1 MQMYIVL
8 GLLVFMIAMFFTHKV
23 PYGVTTMTCCVMLAL
38 TGVFDI
44 STAFSGLANKTTIL
58 IACMF
63 TVAYA
68 FGKTSLINKVRN
80 SMERIKGKSGLGF
93 IVFLFLVTIVL
104 SQLMGRTAIVSIVAL
119 FLVSLDDK
127 DEICASRMIFAAF
140 AVMAAW
146 SLKFPVGLGATMS
159 PTANA
164 YYEGIISNPALML
177 LPGDFIKVSFI
188 PATALTIYALFAW
201 KSIPRHAVNTSDVK
215 EVKET
220 AAISRRDEIII
231 NIVFIGVLLG
241 FIFGA
246 KIGSL
251 MYVIP
256 AAGVLVLLYTKTLTA
271 KETVDSLTGDMVWMI
286 AGVLVMSD
294 AIGRSGV
301 GDMIGNGLLV
311 LLGDKPS
318 GIFVLF
324 VFAVTAIV
332 MTTFMSNTG
341 TAAVL
346 TPIAASLSMVAGM
359 DPRGIVLIINIAS
372 IMAIAFPS
380 GSAEC
385 ALAFAIGQHEPGK
398 LLKFTLPYL
407 LIGQGKLKKFSR
419 FMLSN
424 GKGQGALRGTAGKGN
439 LCNMER

>member
-1 MQMYIVL
+1 MQRYIVL

-80 SMERIKGKSGLGF
+80 SMERIKGKSGLAF
-93 IVFLFLVTIVL
+93 IIFLFLVTIVL
-104 SQLMGRTAIVSIVAL
+104 AQLMGRTAIISIVAL

-164 YYEGIISNPALML
+164 YYEGIINNPDLML

-188 PATALTIYALFAW
+188 PATALTVYALFAW
-201 KSIPRHAVNTSDVK
+201 KFIPRHGVNTSDVK
-215 EVKET
+215 EVKEA
-220 AAISRRDEIII
+220 AAISKRDETII

-246 KIGSL
+246 RIGNL

-256 AAGVLVLLYTKTLTA
+256 AAGVLVLLYTKTLTT
-271 KETVDSLTGDMVWMI
+271 KETVNSLTGDMVWMI

-294 AIGRSGV
+294 AIGKSGV
-301 GDMIGNGLLV
+301 GDMIGNWLLI
-311 LLGDKPS
+311 LLGEKPS
-318 GIFVLF
+318 GMFVLF
-324 VFAVTAIV
+324 VFAVTTIV

-398 LLKFTLPYL
+398 LLKFTMPYL
-407 LIGQGKLKKFSR
+407 LIAVVTLVVSASIF
-419 FMLSN
+419 FPVYP
-424 GKGQGALRGTAGKGN
+424 A
-439 LCNMER
+439 

>member
-80 SMERIKGKSGLGF
+80 SMERIKGKSGLAF
-93 IVFLFLVTIVL
+93 IIFLFLVTIVL

-201 KSIPRHAVNTSDVK
+201 KFIPRHGVNTSDVK
-215 EVKET
+215 EIKET
-220 AAISRRDEIII
+220 TAISRRDETII

-246 KIGSL
+246 RIGNL

-256 AAGVLVLLYTKTLTA
+256 AAGVLVLLYTKTLTT
-271 KETVDSLTGDMVWMI
+271 KETVNSLTGDMVWMI

-311 LLGDKPS
+311 LLGDRPS
-318 GIFVLF
+318 GVFVLF
-324 VFAVTAIV
+324 VFAVTSIV

-407 LIGQGKLKKFSR
+407 LIAVVTLVISASIF
-419 FMLSN
+419 FPVYP
-424 GKGQGALRGTAGKGN
+424 A
-439 LCNMER
+439 

>member
-286 AGVLVMSD
+286 AGVLVMSN

-407 LIGQGKLKKFSR
+407 LIAVVTLVISASIF
-419 FMLSN
+419 FPVYP
-424 GKGQGALRGTAGKGN
+424 A
-439 LCNMER
+439 

>member
-271 KETVDSLTGDMVWMI
+271 KETVESLTGDMVWMI

-407 LIGQGKLKKFSR
+407 LIAVVTLVISASIF
-419 FMLSN
+419 FPVYP
-424 GKGQGALRGTAGKGN
+424 A
-439 LCNMER
+439 

>member
-104 SQLMGRTAIVSIVAL
+104 SQFMGRTAIVSIVAL

-407 LIGQGKLKKFSR
+407 LIAVVTLVISASIF
-419 FMLSN
+419 FPVYP
-424 GKGQGALRGTAGKGN
+424 A
-439 LCNMER
+439 

>member
-104 SQLMGRTAIVSIVAL
+104 SQLMVRTAIVSIVAL

-220 AAISRRDEIII
+220 AAISRRDEMII

-407 LIGQGKLKKFSR
+407 LIAVVTLVISASIF
-419 FMLSN
+419 FPVYP
-424 GKGQGALRGTAGKGN
+424 A
-439 LCNMER
+439 

>member
-80 SMERIKGKSGLGF
+80 SMERIKGKSGLAF
-93 IVFLFLVTIVL
+93 IIFLFLVTIVL

-201 KSIPRHAVNTSDVK
+201 KFIPRHGVNTSDVK
-215 EVKET
+215 EIKET
-220 AAISRRDEIII
+220 TAISRRDETII

-246 KIGSL
+246 RIGNL

-256 AAGVLVLLYTKTLTA
+256 AAGVLVLLYTKTLTT
-271 KETVDSLTGDMVWMI
+271 KETVKSLTGDMVWMI

-318 GIFVLF
+318 GVFVLF
-324 VFAVTAIV
+324 VFAVTSIV

-407 LIGQGKLKKFSR
+407 LIAVVTLVISASIF
-419 FMLSN
+419 FPVYP
-424 GKGQGALRGTAGKGN
+424 A
-439 LCNMER
+439 

>member
-93 IVFLFLVTIVL
+93 IVFLFLVTIGL

-407 LIGQGKLKKFSR
+407 LIAVVTLVISASIF
-419 FMLSN
+419 FPVYP
-424 GKGQGALRGTAGKGN
+424 A
-439 LCNMER
+439 

>member
-58 IACMF
+58 IARMF

-80 SMERIKGKSGLGF
+80 SMERIKGKSGLAF
-93 IVFLFLVTIVL
+93 IIFLFLVTIVL
-104 SQLMGRTAIVSIVAL
+104 AQLMGRTAIISIVAL

-164 YYEGIISNPALML
+164 YYEGIINNPDLML

-188 PATALTIYALFAW
+188 PATALTVYALFAW
-201 KSIPRHAVNTSDVK
+201 KFIPRHGVNTSDVK
-215 EVKET
+215 EVKEA
-220 AAISRRDEIII
+220 AAISKRDETII

-246 KIGSL
+246 RIGNL

-256 AAGVLVLLYTKTLTA
+256 AAGVLVLLYTKTLTT
-271 KETVDSLTGDMVWMI
+271 KETVNSLTGDMVWMI

-294 AIGRSGV
+294 AIGKSGV
-301 GDMIGNGLLV
+301 GDMIGNWLLI
-311 LLGDKPS
+311 LLGEKPS
-318 GIFVLF
+318 GMFVLF
-324 VFAVTAIV
+324 VFAVTTIV

-398 LLKFTLPYL
+398 LLKFTMPYL
-407 LIGQGKLKKFSR
+407 LIAVVTLVVSASIF
-419 FMLSN
+419 FPVYP
-424 GKGQGALRGTAGKGN
+424 A
-439 LCNMER
+439 

>member
-246 KIGSL
+246 RIGSL

-407 LIGQGKLKKFSR
+407 LIAVVTLVISASIFVPVYP
-419 FMLSN
+419 
-424 GKGQGALRGTAGKGN
+424 A
-439 LCNMER
+439 

>member
-1 MQMYIVL
+1 MQIYIVL

-23 PYGVTTMTCCVMLAL
+23 PYGVTTMTCCVVLAL

-68 FGKTSLINKVRN
+68 FGKTSLINKIRC
-80 SMERIKGKSGLGF
+80 SMERIKGKSGLAF

-104 SQLMGRTAIVSIVAL
+104 AQLMGRTAIISIIAL

-164 YYEGIISNPALML
+164 YYEGIIDNPALML

-188 PATALTIYALFAW
+188 PAAALTIYALFAW
-201 KSIPRHAVNTSDVK
+201 KFIPKHAVNTTDVK
-215 EVKET
+215 EIKEA
-220 AAISRRDEIII
+220 AAISKRDETII
-231 NIVFIGVLLG
+231 NLVFIGVLLG

-256 AAGVLVLLYTKTLTA
+256 AAGVLVLLYTKTLTT
-271 KETVDSLTGDMVWMI
+271 KETINSLTGDMVWMI

-294 AIGRSGV
+294 AIGKSGV

-311 LLGDKPS
+311 LLGDNPS
-318 GIFVLF
+318 GVLVLF

-398 LLKFTLPYL
+398 LLKFTVPYL
-407 LIGQGKLKKFSR
+407 LIAVVTLVISASIF
-419 FMLSN
+419 FPVYP
-424 GKGQGALRGTAGKGN
+424 A
-439 LCNMER
+439 

>member
-127 DEICASRMIFAAF
+127 DEICATRMIFAAF

-220 AAISRRDEIII
+220 AAISRRDEMII

-407 LIGQGKLKKFSR
+407 LIAVVTLVISASIF
-419 FMLSN
+419 FPVYP
-424 GKGQGALRGTAGKGN
+424 A
-439 LCNMER
+439 

>member
-220 AAISRRDEIII
+220 AAISRHDEIII

-407 LIGQGKLKKFSR
+407 LIAVVTLVISASIF
-419 FMLSN
+419 FPVYP
-424 GKGQGALRGTAGKGN
+424 A
-439 LCNMER
+439 

>member
-80 SMERIKGKSGLGF
+80 SMERIKGKSGLAF
-93 IVFLFLVTIVL
+93 IIFLFLVTIVL

-119 FLVSLDDK
+119 FLISLDDK

-201 KSIPRHAVNTSDVK
+201 KFIPRHGVNTSDVK
-215 EVKET
+215 EIKET
-220 AAISRRDEIII
+220 TAISRRDETII

-246 KIGSL
+246 RIGNL

-256 AAGVLVLLYTKTLTA
+256 AAGVLVLLYTKTLTT
-271 KETVDSLTGDMVWMI
+271 KETVNSLTGDMVWMI

-301 GDMIGNGLLV
+301 GDMIGNGLLM

-318 GIFVLF
+318 GVFVLF
-324 VFAVTAIV
+324 VFAVTSIV

-407 LIGQGKLKKFSR
+407 LIAVVTLVISASIF
-419 FMLSN
+419 FPVYP
-424 GKGQGALRGTAGKGN
+424 A
-439 LCNMER
+439 

>member
-80 SMERIKGKSGLGF
+80 SMERIKGKRGLGF

-246 KIGSL
+246 RIGSL

-407 LIGQGKLKKFSR
+407 LIAVVTLVISASIF
-419 FMLSN
+419 FPVYP
-424 GKGQGALRGTAGKGN
+424 A
-439 LCNMER
+439 

>member
-241 FIFGA
+241 FIFEA

-407 LIGQGKLKKFSR
+407 LIAVVTLVISASIF
-419 FMLSN
+419 FPVYP
-424 GKGQGALRGTAGKGN
+424 A
-439 LCNMER
+439 

>member
-220 AAISRRDEIII
+220 AAISRRDEMII

-311 LLGDKPS
+311 LLGDNPS

-407 LIGQGKLKKFSR
+407 LIAVVTLVISASIF
-419 FMLSN
+419 FPVYP
-424 GKGQGALRGTAGKGN
+424 A
-439 LCNMER
+439 

>member
-23 PYGVTTMTCCVMLAL
+23 PYGVTTMTCCVILAL

-80 SMERIKGKSGLGF
+80 SMERIKGKSGLAF
-93 IVFLFLVTIVL
+93 IIFLFLVTIVL
-104 SQLMGRTAIVSIVAL
+104 AQLMGRTAIISIVAL

-164 YYEGIISNPALML
+164 YYEGIINNPDLML

-188 PATALTIYALFAW
+188 PATALTVYALFAW
-201 KSIPRHAVNTSDVK
+201 KFIPRHGVNTSDVK
-215 EVKET
+215 EVKEA
-220 AAISRRDEIII
+220 AAISKRDETII

-246 KIGSL
+246 RIGNL

-256 AAGVLVLLYTKTLTA
+256 AAGVLVLLYTKTLTT
-271 KETVDSLTGDMVWMI
+271 KETVNSLTGDMVWMI

-294 AIGRSGV
+294 AIGKSGV
-301 GDMIGNGLLV
+301 GDMIGNWLLI
-311 LLGDKPS
+311 LLGEKPS
-318 GIFVLF
+318 GMFVLF
-324 VFAVTAIV
+324 VFAVTTIV

-372 IMAIAFPS
+372 IIAIAFPS

-398 LLKFTLPYL
+398 LLKFTMPYL
-407 LIGQGKLKKFSR
+407 LIAVVTLVVSASIF
-419 FMLSN
+419 FPVYP
-424 GKGQGALRGTAGKGN
+424 A
-439 LCNMER
+439 

>member
-80 SMERIKGKSGLGF
+80 SMERIKGKSGLAF
-93 IVFLFLVTIVL
+93 IIFLFLVTIVL

-201 KSIPRHAVNTSDVK
+201 KFIPRHGVNTSDVK
-215 EVKET
+215 EIKET
-220 AAISRRDEIII
+220 TAISRRDETII

-246 KIGSL
+246 RIGSL

-256 AAGVLVLLYTKTLTA
+256 AAGVLVLLYTKTLTT
-271 KETVDSLTGDMVWMI
+271 KETVNSLTGDMVWMI

-318 GIFVLF
+318 GVFVLF
-324 VFAVTAIV
+324 VFAVTSIV

-407 LIGQGKLKKFSR
+407 LIAVVTLVISASIF
-419 FMLSN
+419 FPVYP
-424 GKGQGALRGTAGKGN
+424 A
-439 LCNMER
+439 

>member
-231 NIVFIGVLLG
+231 SIVFIGVLLG

-246 KIGSL
+246 RIGSL

-407 LIGQGKLKKFSR
+407 LIAVVTLVISASIF
-419 FMLSN
+419 FPVYP
-424 GKGQGALRGTAGKGN
+424 A
-439 LCNMER
+439 

>member
-23 PYGVTTMTCCVMLAL
+23 PYGVTTMTCCVILAL

-80 SMERIKGKSGLGF
+80 SMERIKGKSGLAF
-93 IVFLFLVTIVL
+93 IIFLFLVTIVL
-104 SQLMGRTAIVSIVAL
+104 AQLMGRTAIISIVAL

-164 YYEGIISNPALML
+164 YYEGIINNPDLML

-188 PATALTIYALFAW
+188 PATALTVYALFAW
-201 KSIPRHAVNTSDVK
+201 KFIPRHGVNTSDVK
-215 EVKET
+215 EVKEA
-220 AAISRRDEIII
+220 AAISKRDETII

-246 KIGSL
+246 RIGNL

-256 AAGVLVLLYTKTLTA
+256 AAGVLVLLYTKTLTT
-271 KETVDSLTGDMVWMI
+271 KETVNSLTGDMVWMI
-286 AGVLVMSD
+286 SGVLVMSD
-294 AIGRSGV
+294 AIGKSGV
-301 GDMIGNGLLV
+301 GDMIGNWLLI
-311 LLGDKPS
+311 LLGEKPS
-318 GIFVLF
+318 GMFVLF
-324 VFAVTAIV
+324 VFAVTTIV

-398 LLKFTLPYL
+398 LLKFTMPYL
-407 LIGQGKLKKFSR
+407 LIAVVTLVVSASIF
-419 FMLSN
+419 FPVYP
-424 GKGQGALRGTAGKGN
+424 A
-439 LCNMER
+439 

>member
-1 MQMYIVL
+1 MRGTFMQMYIVL

-80 SMERIKGKSGLGF
+80 SMERIKGKSGLAF
-93 IVFLFLVTIVL
+93 IIFLFLVTIVL

-201 KSIPRHAVNTSDVK
+201 KFIPRHGVNTSDVK
-215 EVKET
+215 EIKET
-220 AAISRRDEIII
+220 TAISRRDETII

-246 KIGSL
+246 RIGNL

-256 AAGVLVLLYTKTLTA
+256 AAGVLVLLYTKTLTT
-271 KETVDSLTGDMVWMI
+271 KETVNSLTGDMVWMI

-318 GIFVLF
+318 GVFVLF
-324 VFAVTAIV
+324 VFAVTSIV

-407 LIGQGKLKKFSR
+407 LIAVVTLVISASIF
-419 FMLSN
+419 FPVYP
-424 GKGQGALRGTAGKGN
+424 A
-439 LCNMER
+439 

>member
-188 PATALTIYALFAW
+188 PAPALTIYALFAW

-215 EVKET
+215 EIKET
-220 AAISRRDEIII
+220 AAISRRDEMII

-407 LIGQGKLKKFSR
+407 LIAVVTLVISASIF
-419 FMLSN
+419 FPVYP
-424 GKGQGALRGTAGKGN
+424 A
-439 LCNMER
+439 

>member
-80 SMERIKGKSGLGF
+80 SMERIKGKSGLAF
-93 IVFLFLVTIVL
+93 IIFLFLVTIVL

-201 KSIPRHAVNTSDVK
+201 KFIPRHGVNTSDVK
-215 EVKET
+215 EIKET
-220 AAISRRDEIII
+220 TAISRRDETII

-246 KIGSL
+246 RIGNL

-256 AAGVLVLLYTKTLTA
+256 AAGVLVLLYTKTLTT
-271 KETVDSLTGDMVWMI
+271 KETVNSLTGDMVWMI

-318 GIFVLF
+318 GVFVLF
-324 VFAVTAIV
+324 VFAVTSIV

-407 LIGQGKLKKFSR
+407 LIAVVTLVISASIF
-419 FMLSN
+419 FPVYP
-424 GKGQGALRGTAGKGN
+424 A
-439 LCNMER
+439 

>member
-38 TGVFDI
+38 KGVFDI

-80 SMERIKGKSGLGF
+80 SMERIKGKSGLAF
-93 IVFLFLVTIVL
+93 IIFLFLVTIVL

-201 KSIPRHAVNTSDVK
+201 KFIPRHGVNTSDVK
-215 EVKET
+215 EIKET
-220 AAISRRDEIII
+220 TAISRRDETII

-246 KIGSL
+246 RIGNL

-256 AAGVLVLLYTKTLTA
+256 AAGVLVLLYTKTLTT
-271 KETVDSLTGDMVWMI
+271 KETVNSLTGDMVWMI

-318 GIFVLF
+318 GVFVLF
-324 VFAVTAIV
+324 VFAVTSIV

-407 LIGQGKLKKFSR
+407 LIAVVTLVISASIF
-419 FMLSN
+419 FPVYP
-424 GKGQGALRGTAGKGN
+424 A
-439 LCNMER
+439 

>member
-119 FLVSLDDK
+119 FLVSLDNK

-407 LIGQGKLKKFSR
+407 LIAVVTLVISASIF
-419 FMLSN
+419 FPVYP
-424 GKGQGALRGTAGKGN
+424 A
-439 LCNMER
+439 

>member
-359 DPRGIVLIINIAS
+359 DPRGIVPIINIAS

-407 LIGQGKLKKFSR
+407 LIAVVTLVISASIF
-419 FMLSN
+419 FPVYP
-424 GKGQGALRGTAGKGN
+424 A
-439 LCNMER
+439 

>member
-80 SMERIKGKSGLGF
+80 SMERIKGKSGLAF
-93 IVFLFLVTIVL
+93 IIFLFLVTIVL

-201 KSIPRHAVNTSDVK
+201 KFIPRHGVNTSDVK
-215 EVKET
+215 EIKET
-220 AAISRRDEIII
+220 TAISRRDETII
-231 NIVFIGVLLG
+231 NIVFIGVLFG

-246 KIGSL
+246 RIGNL

-256 AAGVLVLLYTKTLTA
+256 AAGVLVLLYTKTLTT
-271 KETVDSLTGDMVWMI
+271 KETVNSLTGDMVWMI

-318 GIFVLF
+318 GVFVLF
-324 VFAVTAIV
+324 VFAVTSIV

-407 LIGQGKLKKFSR
+407 LIAVVTLVISASIF
-419 FMLSN
+419 FPVYP
-424 GKGQGALRGTAGKGN
+424 A
-439 LCNMER
+439 

>member
-1 MQMYIVL
+1 MQIYIVL

-23 PYGVTTMTCCVMLAL
+23 PYGVTTMTCCVVLAL

-68 FGKTSLINKVRN
+68 FGKTSLINKIRC
-80 SMERIKGKSGLGF
+80 SMERIKGKSGLAF

-104 SQLMGRTAIVSIVAL
+104 AQLMGRTAIISIIAL

-164 YYEGIISNPALML
+164 YYEGIIDNPALML

-188 PATALTIYALFAW
+188 PAAALTIYALFAW
-201 KSIPRHAVNTSDVK
+201 KFIPKHAVNTTDVK
-215 EVKET
+215 EIKEA
-220 AAISRRDEIII
+220 AAISKRDETII
-231 NIVFIGVLLG
+231 NLVFIGVLLG

-256 AAGVLVLLYTKTLTA
+256 AAGVLVLLYTKTLTT
-271 KETVDSLTGDMVWMI
+271 KETINSLTGDMVWMI

-294 AIGRSGV
+294 AIGKSGV

-311 LLGDKPS
+311 LLGDNPS
-318 GIFVLF
+318 GILVLF

-398 LLKFTLPYL
+398 LLKFTVPYL
-407 LIGQGKLKKFSR
+407 LIAVVTLVISASIF
-419 FMLSN
+419 FPVYP
-424 GKGQGALRGTAGKGN
+424 A
-439 LCNMER
+439 

>member
-215 EVKET
+215 EIKET
-220 AAISRRDEIII
+220 AAISRRDEMII

-407 LIGQGKLKKFSR
+407 LIAVVTLVISASIF
-419 FMLSN
+419 FPVYP
-424 GKGQGALRGTAGKGN
+424 A
-439 LCNMER
+439 

>member
-23 PYGVTTMTCCVMLAL
+23 PYGVTPMTCCVMLAL

-407 LIGQGKLKKFSR
+407 LIAVVTLVISASIF
-419 FMLSN
+419 FPVYP
-424 GKGQGALRGTAGKGN
+424 A
-439 LCNMER
+439 